1 MSEAMITQTESTILS
16 EGYAKAVKLDQ
27 QIESYLCMAVQNTI
41 VACRYIAEMKE
52 SGLYTELGY
61 KDFDDYIEKRHNI
74 KSRQAY
80 KYISI
85 AKNIPEDLLS
95 PGAKIGMSQLYLL
108 STLTIEEQKQVVEET
123 DLESTTKR
131 EMEQKVKE
139 MKLLRKD
146 LERAE
151 AECDTLT
158 KDCDQLKLDLN
169 DAARDI
175 DKLQKQN
182 DKLSRE
188 VEKLENRPIEV
199 AVKDNDEELE
209 KLREAVKAAE
219 KEKADLDKKYKER
232 MNELLELDKQH
243 KAEVEKISAEYEA
256 KLKEAENTAET
267 SQSKPT
273 TETVSDPKEGFKAYY
288 TMAYKAFSA
297 LLTFSKDQSE
307 EYKELFLGKV
317 SQLADSLKESAKNTE
332 KE

>member
-1 MSEAMITQTESTILS
+1 MSETMITQTESTVLS

-27 QIESYLCMAVQNTI
+27 QIESYLCMAVQSTI

-61 KDFDDYIEKRHNI
+61 KDFDEYIEKRHNI

-95 PGAKIGMSQLYLL
+95 PGAKIGISQLYLL
-108 STLTIEEQKQVVEET
+108 STLNVEEQKQVVEET

-139 MKLLRKD
+139 IKLLRKD

-158 KDCDQLKLDLN
+158 KDCEQL
-169 DAARDI
+169 RMEI
-175 DKLQKQN
+175 DTTSKAN
-182 DKLSRE
+182 
-188 VEKLENRPIEV
+188 EKLAEQVKELESRPIEV
-199 AVKDNDEELE
+199 NANDNSEEIE
-209 KLREAVKAAE
+209 KLKKAVKAAE

-273 TETVSDPKEGFKAYY
+273 AETVSDPKEGFKAYY
-288 TMAYKAFSA
+288 TMAYKAFST
-297 LLTFSKDQSE
+297 LLTFSKEQPE
-307 EYKELFLGKV
+307 EYKEMFLGKV
-317 SQLADSLKESAKNTE
+317 AKLADSLKESTKG
-332 KE
+332 

>member
-1 MSEAMITQTESTILS
+1 MSETALTQTESTVLTD
-16 EGYAKAVKLDQ
+16 GYAKAIKLDQ
-27 QIESYLCMAVQNTI
+27 QIENYLCMAVQNTI
-41 VACRYIAEMKE
+41 IACKYIAEMKE

-108 STLTIEEQKQVVEET
+108 STLNVEEQKRVVEET
-123 DLESTTKR
+123 DLENTTKR

-139 MKLLRKD
+139 IKLLRKD

-158 KDCDQLKLDLN
+158 KDCEQL
-169 DAARDI
+169 RMEI
-175 DKLQKQN
+175 DSTSKAN
-182 DKLSRE
+182 
-188 VEKLENRPIEV
+188 EKLTKQVKELESRPIEV
-199 AVKDNDEELE
+199 KTEDNSEELEQLRKAVKD
-209 KLREAVKAAE
+209 AE

-232 MNELLELDKQH
+232 MNELSELDKQH

-256 KLKEAENTAET
+256 KLKEAEKTAET

-288 TMAYKAFSA
+288 TMAYKAFST
-297 LLTFSKDQSE
+297 LLTFSKEQPE

-317 SQLADSLKESAKNTE
+317 AKLAESLKESVS

>member
-1 MSEAMITQTESTILS
+1 MSETMITQTESTVLS

-41 VACRYIAEMKE
+41 IACRYIAEMKE

-61 KDFDDYIEKRHNI
+61 KDFDEYIEKRHNI
-74 KSRQAY
+74 RSRQAY

-85 AKNIPEDLLS
+85 AKNIPENLLS
-95 PGAKIGMSQLYLL
+95 PGARIGISQLYLL
-108 STLTIEEQKQVVEET
+108 STLDVEEQKQVVEET
-123 DLESTTKR
+123 DLENTTKR

-139 MKLLRKD
+139 IKLLRKD

-158 KDCDQLKLDLN
+158 KDCEQL
-169 DAARDI
+169 RMEI
-175 DKLQKQN
+175 DTTSKAN
-182 DKLSRE
+182 
-188 VEKLENRPIEV
+188 EKLAEQVKELESRPIEV
-199 AVKDNDEELE
+199 NANDNSEEIE
-209 KLREAVKAAE
+209 KLKKAVKAAE

-273 TETVSDPKEGFKAYY
+273 AETVSDPKEGFKAYY
-288 TMAYKAFSA
+288 TMAYKAFST
-297 LLTFSKDQSE
+297 LLTFSKEQPE
-307 EYKELFLGKV
+307 EYKEMFLGKV
-317 SQLADSLKESAKNTE
+317 AKLADSLKESTKG
-332 KE
+332 

>member
-1 MSEAMITQTESTILS
+1 MSETMITQTESTVLS

-41 VACRYIAEMKE
+41 IACRYIAEMKE

-95 PGAKIGMSQLYLL
+95 PGAKIGVSQLYLL
-108 STLTIEEQKQVVEET
+108 STLNVEEQKQVVEET

-139 MKLLRKD
+139 IKLLRKD

-158 KDCDQLKLDLN
+158 KDCEQL
-169 DAARDI
+169 RMEI
-175 DKLQKQN
+175 DTTSKAN
-182 DKLSRE
+182 
-188 VEKLENRPIEV
+188 EKLAEQVKELESRPIEV
-199 AVKDNDEELE
+199 NANDNSEEIE
-209 KLREAVKAAE
+209 KLKKAVKAAE
-219 KEKADLDKKYKER
+219 KEKADLDKKYKKR

-243 KAEVEKISAEYEA
+243 KAEVEKISTEYEA

-267 SQSKPT
+267 SQVKPT
-273 TETVSDPKEGFKAYY
+273 AETVSDPKEGFKAYY
-288 TMAYKAFSA
+288 TMAYKAFST
-297 LLTFSKDQSE
+297 LLTFSKEQPE
-307 EYKELFLGKV
+307 EYKEMFLGKV
-317 SQLADSLKESAKNTE
+317 AKLADSLKESTKG
-332 KE
+332 

>member
-1 MSEAMITQTESTILS
+1 MSETMITQTESTVLTD
-16 EGYAKAVKLDQ
+16 GYAKAIKLDQ
-27 QIESYLCMAVQNTI
+27 QIENYLCMAVQNTI
-41 VACRYIAEMKE
+41 IACKYIAEMKE

-95 PGAKIGMSQLYLL
+95 PGAKIGISQLYLL
-108 STLTIEEQKQVVEET
+108 STLNVEEQKQVVEET

-139 MKLLRKD
+139 IKLLRKD

-158 KDCDQLKLDLN
+158 KDCEQL
-169 DAARDI
+169 RMEI
-175 DKLQKQN
+175 DSTSKAN
-182 DKLSRE
+182 
-188 VEKLENRPIEV
+188 EKLAEQVKELESRPIEV

-209 KLREAVKAAE
+209 KLRKAVKAAE

-232 MNELLELDKQH
+232 MTELSELDKQH
-243 KAEVEKISAEYEA
+243 KAEVEKLSAEYEE
-256 KLKEAENTAET
+256 KLKQAEKTAEEA
-267 SQSKPT
+267 KPQT
-273 TETVSDPKEGFKAYY
+273 ASDPKEAFKAYY
-288 TMAYKAFSA
+288 TIAYKAFGT
-297 LLTFSKDQSE
+297 LLTFSKEQSE
-307 EYKELFLGKV
+307 EYKDLFLGKITK
-317 SQLADSLKESAKNTE
+317 LAESLKDSIS

>member
-1 MSEAMITQTESTILS
+1 MSETMITQTESTVLS

-41 VACRYIAEMKE
+41 IACRYIAEMKE

-61 KDFDDYIEKRHNI
+61 KDFDEYIEKRHNI
-74 KSRQAY
+74 RSRQAY

-85 AKNIPEDLLS
+85 AKNIPENLLS
-95 PGAKIGMSQLYLL
+95 PGARIGISQLYLL
-108 STLTIEEQKQVVEET
+108 STLDVEEQKQVVEET
-123 DLESTTKR
+123 DLENTTKR

-139 MKLLRKD
+139 IKLLRKD

-158 KDCDQLKLDLN
+158 KDCEQL
-169 DAARDI
+169 RMEI
-175 DKLQKQN
+175 DTTSKAN
-182 DKLSRE
+182 
-188 VEKLENRPIEV
+188 EKLAEQVKELESRPIEV
-199 AVKDNDEELE
+199 NANDNSEEIE
-209 KLREAVKAAE
+209 KLKKAVKAAE

-273 TETVSDPKEGFKAYY
+273 AETVSDPKEGFKAYY
-288 TMAYKAFSA
+288 TMAYKAFST
-297 LLTFSKDQSE
+297 LLTFSKEQPE
-307 EYKELFLGKV
+307 EYKEMFLGKV
-317 SQLADSLKESAKNTE
+317 AKLADSLKESAKG
-332 KE
+332 

>member
-1 MSEAMITQTESTILS
+1 MSETMITQTESTVLS

-27 QIESYLCMAVQNTI
+27 QIESYLCMAVQSTI

-61 KDFDDYIEKRHNI
+61 KDFDEYIEKRHNI

-95 PGAKIGMSQLYLL
+95 PGAKIGISQLYLL
-108 STLTIEEQKQVVEET
+108 STLNVEEQKQVVEET

-139 MKLLRKD
+139 IKLLRKD
-146 LERAE
+146 LERSE
-151 AECDTLT
+151 AECDDLT
-158 KDCDQLKLDLN
+158 KNCEQLKMDLN
-169 DAARDI
+169 TAANDI
-175 DKLQKQN
+175 GRLQKEN
-182 DKLSRE
+182 DKLKRD
-188 VEKLENRPIEV
+188 VEELESRPIDV

-209 KLREAVKAAE
+209 KLRKAVKAAE

-232 MNELLELDKQH
+232 MNELSELDKQH
-243 KAEVEKISAEYEA
+243 KAEVEKLSAEYEE
-256 KLKEAENTAET
+256 KLKQAEKTAET
-267 SQSKPT
+267 TKPD
-273 TETVSDPKEGFKAYY
+273 TVSDPKEAFKAYY
-288 TMAYKAFSA
+288 TMAYKQFGV
-297 LLTFSKDQSE
+297 LLAFSKDQPE

-317 SQLADSLKESAKNTE
+317 AQLADSLKESVKNAE

>member
-1 MSEAMITQTESTILS
+1 MSETMITQTESTVLS

-41 VACRYIAEMKE
+41 IACRYIAEMKE

-61 KDFDDYIEKRHNI
+61 KDFDDYIERRHNI

-108 STLTIEEQKQVVEET
+108 STLTIEEQKEVVADT

-139 MKLLRKD
+139 IKLLRKD

-158 KDCDQLKLDLN
+158 KDCEQL
-169 DAARDI
+169 RIEI
-175 DKLQKQN
+175 DTTSKAN
-182 DKLSRE
+182 
-188 VEKLENRPIEV
+188 EKLAEQVKELESRPIEV
-199 AVKDNDEELE
+199 NANDNSEEIE
-209 KLREAVKAAE
+209 KLKKAVKAAE

-232 MNELLELDKQH
+232 MNELSELDKQH
-243 KAEVEKISAEYEA
+243 KAEVEKLSAEYEE
-256 KLKEAENTAET
+256 KLKQAEKTAEEA
-267 SQSKPT
+267 KPQT
-273 TETVSDPKEGFKAYY
+273 ASDPKEAFKAYY
-288 TMAYKAFSA
+288 TIAYKAFGT
-297 LLTFSKDQSE
+297 LLTFSKEQPE
-307 EYKELFLGKV
+307 EYKDLFLGKITK
-317 SQLADSLKESAKNTE
+317 LAESLKDSVS

>member
-1 MSEAMITQTESTILS
+1 MSETMITQTESTVLS

-41 VACRYIAEMKE
+41 IACRYIAEMKE

-61 KDFDDYIEKRHNI
+61 KDFDEYIEKRHNI
-74 KSRQAY
+74 RSRQAY

-85 AKNIPEDLLS
+85 AKNIPENLLS
-95 PGAKIGMSQLYLL
+95 PGARIGISQLYLL
-108 STLTIEEQKQVVEET
+108 STLDVEEQKQVVEET

-139 MKLLRKD
+139 LKLLRKD

-158 KDCDQLKLDLN
+158 KDCEQL
-169 DAARDI
+169 RMEI
-175 DKLQKQN
+175 DTTSKAN
-182 DKLSRE
+182 
-188 VEKLENRPIEV
+188 EKLAEQVKELESRPIEV
-199 AVKDNDEELE
+199 NANDNSEEIE
-209 KLREAVKAAE
+209 KLKKAVKAAE

-273 TETVSDPKEGFKAYY
+273 AETVSDPKEGFKAYY
-288 TMAYKAFSA
+288 TMAYKAFST
-297 LLTFSKDQSE
+297 LLTFSKEQPE
-307 EYKELFLGKV
+307 EYKEMFLGKV
-317 SQLADSLKESAKNTE
+317 AKLADSLKESTKG
-332 KE
+332 

>member
-1 MSEAMITQTESTILS
+1 MSETMITQTESTVLS

-41 VACRYIAEMKE
+41 IACRYIAEMKE

-61 KDFDDYIEKRHNI
+61 KDFDEYIEKRHNI

-95 PGAKIGMSQLYLL
+95 PGAKIGISQLYLL
-108 STLTIEEQKQVVEET
+108 STLNVEEQKQVVEET

-139 MKLLRKD
+139 LKLLRKD

-158 KDCDQLKLDLN
+158 KDCEQL
-169 DAARDI
+169 RMEI
-175 DKLQKQN
+175 DTTSKAN
-182 DKLSRE
+182 
-188 VEKLENRPIEV
+188 EKLAEQVKELESRPIEV
-199 AVKDNDEELE
+199 NANDNSEEIE
-209 KLREAVKAAE
+209 KLKKAVKAAE
-219 KEKADLDKKYKER
+219 KEKADLNKKYKER
-232 MNELLELDKQH
+232 MNELSELDKQH

-256 KLKEAENTAET
+256 KLKEAEKTAEA

-273 TETVSDPKEGFKAYY
+273 VETISDPKEGFKAYY
-288 TMAYKAFSA
+288 TMAYKAFST
-297 LLTFSKDQSE
+297 LLAFSKEQPE
-307 EYKELFLGKV
+307 EYKEMFLGKV
-317 SQLADSLKESAKNTE
+317 AELADSLKESTKG
-332 KE
+332 

>member
-1 MSEAMITQTESTILS
+1 MSETMITQTESTVLS

-41 VACRYIAEMKE
+41 IACRYIAEMKE

-95 PGAKIGMSQLYLL
+95 PGAKIGISQLYLL
-108 STLTIEEQKQVVEET
+108 STLNVEEQKQVVEET

-139 MKLLRKD
+139 LKLLRKD

-158 KDCDQLKLDLN
+158 KDCEQL
-169 DAARDI
+169 RMEI
-175 DKLQKQN
+175 DTTSKAN
-182 DKLSRE
+182 
-188 VEKLENRPIEV
+188 EKLAEQVKELESRPIEV
-199 AVKDNDEELE
+199 NANDNSEEIE
-209 KLREAVKAAE
+209 KLKKAVKAAE

-273 TETVSDPKEGFKAYY
+273 AETVSDPKEGFKAYY
-288 TMAYKAFSA
+288 TMAYKAFST
-297 LLTFSKDQSE
+297 LLTFSKEQPE
-307 EYKELFLGKV
+307 EYKEMFLGKV
-317 SQLADSLKESAKNTE
+317 AKLADSLKESAKG
-332 KE
+332 

>member
-1 MSEAMITQTESTILS
+1 MSETMITQTESTVLS

-41 VACRYIAEMKE
+41 IACRYIAEMKE

-61 KDFDDYIEKRHNI
+61 KDFDEYIEKRHNI

-95 PGAKIGMSQLYLL
+95 PGAKIGISQLYLL
-108 STLTIEEQKQVVEET
+108 STLNVEEQKQVVEET

-139 MKLLRKD
+139 LKLLRKD

-158 KDCDQLKLDLN
+158 KDCEQL
-169 DAARDI
+169 RMEI
-175 DKLQKQN
+175 DTTSKAN
-182 DKLSRE
+182 
-188 VEKLENRPIEV
+188 EKLAEQIKELESRPIEV
-199 AVKDNDEELE
+199 NANDNSEEIE
-209 KLREAVKAAE
+209 KLKKAVKAAE

-243 KAEVEKISAEYEA
+243 KAEVGKISAEYEA
-256 KLKEAENTAET
+256 KLKEAEKTAET
-267 SQSKPT
+267 SQSKPAS
-273 TETVSDPKEGFKAYY
+273 EIVSDPKEGFKAYY
-288 TMAYKAFSA
+288 TMAYKAFST
-297 LLTFSKDQSE
+297 LLTFSKEQPE
-307 EYKELFLGKV
+307 EYKEMFLGKV
-317 SQLADSLKESAKNTE
+317 AKLADSLKESAKG
-332 KE
+332 

>member
-1 MSEAMITQTESTILS
+1 MSETMITQTESTVLS

-41 VACRYIAEMKE
+41 IACRYIAEMKE

-61 KDFDDYIEKRHNI
+61 KDFDEYIEKRHNI

-108 STLTIEEQKQVVEET
+108 STLTIEEQKEVVADT

-139 MKLLRKD
+139 IKLLRKD

-158 KDCDQLKLDLN
+158 KDCEQL
-169 DAARDI
+169 RMEI
-175 DKLQKQN
+175 DSTAKAN
-182 DKLSRE
+182 
-188 VEKLENRPIEV
+188 EKLTKQVKELESRPIEV
-199 AVKDNDEELE
+199 NANDNSEEIE
-209 KLREAVKAAE
+209 KLKKAVKAAE

-273 TETVSDPKEGFKAYY
+273 AETVSDPKEGFKAYY
-288 TMAYKAFSA
+288 TMAYKAFNT
-297 LLTFSKDQSE
+297 LLTFSKEQPE
-307 EYKELFLGKV
+307 EYKEMFLGKV
-317 SQLADSLKESAKNTE
+317 AKLADSLKESAKG
-332 KE
+332 

>member
-1 MSEAMITQTESTILS
+1 MSEAMITQTESTVLTD
-16 EGYAKAVKLDQ
+16 GYAKAIKLDQ
-27 QIESYLCMAVQNTI
+27 QIENYLCMAVQNTI
-41 VACRYIAEMKE
+41 IACKYIAEMKE

-108 STLTIEEQKQVVEET
+108 STLTVEEQKEVVADT

-151 AECDTLT
+151 AECDELT
-158 KDCDQLKLDLN
+158 KNCDQLKMDLG
-169 DAARDI
+169 DAAKDI

-182 DKLSRE
+182 DKLSRQ
-188 VEKLENRPIEV
+188 VEELESRPIDV

-209 KLREAVKAAE
+209 QLRKAVKSAE

-232 MNELLELDKQH
+232 MNELSELDKHH

-256 KLKEAENTAET
+256 KLKEAEKMAET

-273 TETVSDPKEGFKAYY
+273 VEAVSDPKEGFKAYY
-288 TMAYKAFSA
+288 TMAYKAFST
-297 LLTFSKDQSE
+297 LLTFSKEQPE
-307 EYKELFLGKV
+307 EYKEMFLGKV
-317 SQLADSLKESAKNTE
+317 VELADSLKESAKG
-332 KE
+332 

>member
-1 MSEAMITQTESTILS
+1 MSETMITQTESTVLS
-16 EGYAKAVKLDQ
+16 EGYAKAIKLDQ
-27 QIESYLCMAVQNTI
+27 QIENYLCIAVQNTI
-41 VACRYIAEMKE
+41 IACKYIAEMKE

-108 STLTIEEQKQVVEET
+108 STLTIEEQKEVVADT

-139 MKLLRKD
+139 IKLLRKD

-158 KDCDQLKLDLN
+158 KDCEQL
-169 DAARDI
+169 RMEI
-175 DKLQKQN
+175 DTTSKAN
-182 DKLSRE
+182 
-188 VEKLENRPIEV
+188 EKLAEQVKELESRPIEV
-199 AVKDNDEELE
+199 NANDNSEEIE
-209 KLREAVKAAE
+209 KLKKAVKAVE

-273 TETVSDPKEGFKAYY
+273 AETVSDPKEGFKAYY
-288 TMAYKAFSA
+288 TMAYKAFST
-297 LLTFSKDQSE
+297 LLTFSKEQPE
-307 EYKELFLGKV
+307 EYKEMFLGKV
-317 SQLADSLKESAKNTE
+317 AKLADSLKESAKG
-332 KE
+332 

>member
-1 MSEAMITQTESTILS
+1 MSETMITQTESTVLS

-41 VACRYIAEMKE
+41 IACRYIAEMKE

-108 STLTIEEQKQVVEET
+108 STLTIEEQKEVVADT

-139 MKLLRKD
+139 IKLLRKD

-158 KDCDQLKLDLN
+158 KDCEQL
-169 DAARDI
+169 RMEI
-175 DKLQKQN
+175 DTTSKAN
-182 DKLSRE
+182 
-188 VEKLENRPIEV
+188 EKLAEQVKELESRPIEV
-199 AVKDNDEELE
+199 NANDNSEEIE
-209 KLREAVKAAE
+209 KLKKAVKAVE

-273 TETVSDPKEGFKAYY
+273 AETVSDPKEGFKAYY
-288 TMAYKAFSA
+288 TMAYKAFST
-297 LLTFSKDQSE
+297 LLTFSKEQPE
-307 EYKELFLGKV
+307 EYKEMFLGKV
-317 SQLADSLKESAKNTE
+317 AKLADSLKESAKG
-332 KE
+332 